1 MDVQSKGQPLK
12 DPESPSDPVP
22 KNPRGK
28 SFRLSWFQIGG
39 ILGVLV
45 LLIAGGIWVVFRFP
59 QGMHFFSPSGAQRG
73 AGFYQGLAEFDELLT
88 QNPDLDK
95 PDVPLRLNR
104 ALDALGKKSFGLES
118 SLSLLK
124 RRRFLAYKDPRFLEP
139 YQKAVHHVLEAFPF
153 SEPIVALAAEEL
165 LFRDAPIT
173 EESTMRLTDYAS
185 RIAET
190 ELKPVALNLYIL
202 AGTFQDPLKAAAIP
216 QIVSLF
222 SVPLPVL
229 PGERTRTYEELQVAL
244 AKDETLI
251 RILQGDIS
259 GATIRIQELLQEA
272 KTPDLTSELVQ
283 YAGAFFYDYGN
294 PLRAAEL
301 FSQYSDEKS
310 MSRQADAL
318 WLAGHRSGAQ
328 NLWTVLVSP
337 NQAGTDVSDTAP
349 EIKIASLYNLAT
361 TAQTSEEGIGYL
373 DRLVAEAPDS
383 HTVRVY
389 GILRYTRLLDTPQ
402 SIRILEKEQGR
413 NQPLIDLELLRRR
426 RTGVSLDQTIA
437 ETWLLLNR
445 YPTDERLYRWG
456 AYFFDYQRRYT
467 ETAFLIKNARSY
479 QVQGSWI
486 PIHDSLHLLMEGHLE
501 EAEERLTSILSENP
515 IWQVPANMGLIL
527 EARRAPAAALEYY
540 QRAAASV
547 TETEAAAQVQFRIG
561 HCLRI
566 LGRDRESR
574 QAFERALEL
583 NPHYLNARLELQRLD
598 TIF

>member
-1 MDVQSKGQPLK
+1 MDFQSKGKALK
-12 DPESPSDPVP
+12 GPESPLDPAQKDP
-22 KNPRGK
+22 PRK
-28 SFRLSWFQIGG
+28 SFRLSRFHIWG
-39 ILGVLV
+39 ILGLLV
-45 LLIAGGIWVVFRFP
+45 LLVAGGICLVFIFP
-59 QGMHFFSPSGAQRG
+59 HQGVGLFSLPGAQG
-73 AGFYQGLAEFDELLT
+73 GEGFYQGLADFDELFD
-88 QNPDLDK
+88 QNADLDQ
-95 PDVPLRLNR
+95 PDVSLRLNR
-104 ALDALGKKSFGLES
+104 ALDALGKKSFGFET

-124 RRRFLAYKDPRFLEP
+124 RRRFLAYKNPRFLEP
-139 YQKAVHHVLEAFPF
+139 YQKALRIALEAFPF
-153 SEPIVALAAEEL
+153 SEPIAALAAEEL

-173 EESTMRLTDYAS
+173 EETALKLTGYAS

-190 ELKPVALNLYIL
+190 DLKPVALSLYIV
-202 AGTFQDPLKAAAIP
+202 AGTFQDPLKVAAIP
-216 QIVSLF
+216 HILSLF

-229 PGERTRTYEELQVAL
+229 PGERTYEDLQVAL
-244 AKDETLI
+244 AKDGILI
-251 RILQGDIS
+251 RILQGDIPR
-259 GATIRIQELLQEA
+259 ATVQIQELLQTA
-272 KTPDLTSELVQ
+272 KAQDLTSELVQ
-283 YAGAFFYDYGN
+283 YAGEFFYDYGN

-301 FSQYSDEKS
+301 FSQFSDEKS

-318 WLAGHRSGAQ
+318 WVAGHSSGAQ

-337 NQAGTDVSDTAP
+337 NQAGKEGPDASP
-349 EIKIASLYNLAT
+349 EIKIASLYNLAV
-361 TAQTSEEGIGYL
+361 TAQTPEEGIGYL
-373 DRLVAEAPDS
+373 ERLLAEAPDS
-383 HTVRVY
+383 HAFRVY

-426 RTGVSLDQTIA
+426 RTGLSLNQAIA

-467 ETAFLIKNARSY
+467 ETALLIKNARSY

-501 EAEERLTSILSENP
+501 EAEERLTSILSVDP
-515 IWQVPANMGLIL
+515 IWQVPANLGLIL
-527 EARRAPAAALEYY
+527 EARRAPVAALEYY
-540 QRAAASV
+540 QQAATLV
-547 TETEAAAQVQFRIG
+547 TETEAAAKVQFRIG

-574 QAFERALEL
+574 QAFERTLEL
-583 NPHYLNARLELQRLD
+583 NPYFLNARLELQRLD